1 MSSASE
7 APARRPIDI
16 LLVED
21 EELAALNVERA
32 LAGCPDVSSVLIAR
46 DGHHALELLR
56 AGVVSRDRL
65 VVLLDLHMPRMGGL
79 EFLREL
85 RRDEALRR
93 VPAVVLTTSRDP
105 RDQEESWSR
114 HIAGYVVK
122 PRTMA
127 ELREC
132 LTSLSSYFAHIRFPT
147 HAEVLAN
154 PPR

>member
-1 MSSASE
+1 M
-7 APARRPIDI
+7 RCPIDI

-32 LAGCPDVSSVLIAR
+32 LAGCPDVRSFLLAR

-56 AGVVSRDRL
+56 AGAVSRDRL
-65 VVLLDLHMPRMGGL
+65 VVLLDLNMPRMGGL

-85 RRDEALRR
+85 RRDAGLRR

-105 RDQEESWSR
+105 RDEEESWSR

-127 ELREC
+127 ALREC
-132 LTSLSSYFAHIRFPT
+132 LTSLSRYFAHIRFPT
-147 HAEVLAN
+147 HAHDLAN
-154 PPR
+154 PSG